1 MMTQSFKGNSFYKSN
16 SNEKANV
23 SSPVQIKPRR
33 SLIVCQRHPIIL
45 SPSNKST
52 NPEIVRPNF
61 VNHASNNINQNDL
74 CSPVSMKSY
83 SSAPEIGVLRRSSHH
98 SFQDPLE
105 PLSPVIGKKNHSKK
119 IRASCSVDTSWSP
132 NLNVNNTKNN
142 EIRKARFSY
151 HSDDENNDNKLLFEP
166 CYAAAS
172 DDQVS
177 PLCNF
182 DANF

>member
-1 MMTQSFKGNSFYKSN
+1 MTQSFKGNSFYKSYN
-16 SNEKANV
+16 NEKVNV
-23 SSPVQIKPRR
+23 SSPVQIKPRK
-33 SLIVCQRHPIIL
+33 SLIVYQRHPIIL
-45 SPSNKST
+45 SPTNKST

-61 VNHASNNINQNDL
+61 MNHASNNINQNDL
-74 CSPVSMKSY
+74 CSPTSIKNY
-83 SSAPEIGVLRRSSHH
+83 SSAPEIGVLRRSSHCC
-98 SFQDPLE
+98 SQGPLD
-105 PLSPVIGKKNHSKK
+105 PLSPVIEKKNHSKK

-132 NLNVNNTKNN
+132 NLKVNHTKNN

-166 CYAAAS
+166 CFAAAS

-182 DANF
+182 DANI